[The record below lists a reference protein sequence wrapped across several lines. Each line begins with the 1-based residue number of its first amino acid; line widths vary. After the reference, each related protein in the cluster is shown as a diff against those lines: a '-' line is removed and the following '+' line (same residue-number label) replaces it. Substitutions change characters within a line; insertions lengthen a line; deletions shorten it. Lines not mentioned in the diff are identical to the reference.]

1 MKIFKITVLTFFIL
15 GAGIHFL
22 VWMINHDLHDSQKK
36 QRVTFS
42 QEELELRHI
51 RMNLMQKQKKD
62 LESYGSLDKD
72 KIWVQI
78 PVERAY
84 DYYLESL
91 PR

>member
-1 MKIFKITVLTFFIL
+1 MKIFKITVGAFLIL
-15 GAGIHFL
+15 GAGIHLL
-22 VWMINHDLHDSQKK
+22 VWLINHDLHQSQKK

-51 RMNLMQKQKKD
+51 RMNLMQEQQKE
-62 LESYGSLDKD
+62 LESYGSHDKD
-72 KIWVQI
+72 QVWVQI

-84 DYYLESL
+84 DYYLKSL